1 MSAGRRY
8 LVFLAALAGL
18 TLLLVGLGYQPTRA
32 LAGETALGAMLLAC
46 GVCLAGSAVG
56 GVPIALARAG
66 GPEALK
72 RFIVSMALRLAV
84 VALLAVVV
92 LLLLDPARKPF
103 LLWLALAHL
112 VLLVAD
118 TGFAWRVLGR
128 L

>member
-1 MSAGRRY
+1 VSAGRRY
-8 LVFLAALAGL
+8 LLFLAALAGV
-18 TLLLVGLGYQPTRA
+18 TVLVLAAGYRPTRA
-32 LAGETALGAMLLAC
+32 LAGEAALEAMFLAC

-72 RFIVSMALRLAV
+72 RFIGSMALRLAV
-84 VALLAVVV
+84 VALLALLV
-92 LLLLDPARKPF
+92 LLLLAPARKPF
-103 LLWLALAHL
+103 LLWLALSHL